1 MTTTTDQALNE
12 LSAGSKINNEA
23 TVIACHKIR
32 ERVVGDTLATWVA
45 LCVKSADDYH
55 PYVVWT
61 VVARPE
67 GFSAGNGEYAFT
79 LAEGIE
85 FYEKRGGKP

>member
-1 MTTTTDQALNE
+1 MTQTTDNTTSE
-12 LSAGSKINNEA
+12 LSVGSKINGEA
-23 TVIACHKIR
+23 TVVACHQVRGR
-32 ERVVGDTLATWVA
+32 EVGETYATWVA
-45 LCVKSADDYH
+45 LCVKSVDDYH

-67 GFSAGNGEYAFT
+67 GMSAGSGDYAFT

-85 FYEKRGGKP
+85 LYEKRGGKA

>member
-1 MTTTTDQALNE
+1 MTTTDQTQDE
-12 LSAGSKINNEA
+12 LSVGSKINGDA

-32 ERVVGDTLATWVA
+32 ERVVGDTYATWVA
-45 LCVKSADDYH
+45 LCVKSVDDYH

-61 VVARPE
+61 VSARPE
-67 GFSAGNGEYAFT
+67 GMSAGNGDYAFT

-85 FYEKRGGKP
+85 FYEKRGGQA

>member
-1 MTTTTDQALNE
+1 MTETTDHTTSE
-12 LSAGSKINNEA
+12 LSVGSTINGKA
-23 TVIACHKIR
+23 TVIACNQVLS
-32 ERVVGDTLATWVA
+32 RVVGETYASWVA
-45 LCVKSADDYH
+45 LCVKSVDDYH

-67 GFSAGNGEYAFT
+67 GFSAGNGDYAFT

-85 FYEKRGGKP
+85 FYEKRGGKA